1 MFTCHNV
8 ILHTIFCKFYNVGWR
23 TWIFDVK
30 NEASGRVVQVF
41 RLQDVITVAFV
52 SRITRII
59 WQINFSFHDLID
71 ESSIQSDNS
80 NNLFN
85 KYFSGIAI
93 IGGSIGIGDY
103 LDDVEVV
110 SIKNDSI
117 SLINA
122 TIPSLPKG
130 LINLRGSKFFTLLN

>member
-1 MFTCHNV
+1 M
-8 ILHTIFCKFYNVGWR
+8 
-23 TWIFDVK
+23 
-30 NEASGRVVQVF
+30 
-41 RLQDVITVAFV
+41 
-52 SRITRII
+52 
-59 WQINFSFHDLID
+59 D
-71 ESSIQSDNS
+71 ESSTQSDNS

-93 IGGSIGIGDY
+93 IGGSIGIVDY